1 MPTRSQARHLWG
13 ATGPVVAVYAAS
25 RAITLAAAY
34 LVTRIHVDPSAAD
47 PATRPHTV
55 SQVLSTWDGH
65 WYLELAR
72 HGYPHAVPPGD
83 FAAGTGA
90 AAQNGLAFFPL
101 YPMLLRV
108 VHVVS
113 PFALDV
119 DAVLLSLA
127 IGLAATLAVW
137 ALVRDRVGNE
147 RASRAAMLFCGFP
160 GAFVLSFAYSEGT
173 MLLAAALCLLAL
185 RRQRWV
191 WAGLAAAAAGA
202 ARASGLV
209 LVPVSAWVALSA
221 FRRRPRDFRPLA
233 APLLAPAG
241 VIAFFGFLQVRTGSW
256 STWFTAERRG
266 WGHHLDWGHALG
278 KNLGSFTLHPLAN
291 VDVAIIGVSTI
302 AAIFG
307 LVALRMAR
315 YPTPEVL
322 YSIGMLLLC
331 AIAPDLQVRPRFLYG
346 AFPLVTAI
354 GEWTRPRWFPSV
366 LALSM
371 GMMGALTV
379 LYGLRLTSP
388 QVLFP

>member
-1 MPTRSQARHLWG
+1 
-13 ATGPVVAVYAAS
+13 VVAVYAAS
-25 RAITLAAAY
+25 RAVTLAAAY

-90 AAQNGLAFFPL
+90 AAQNGLGFFPL
-101 YPMLLRV
+101 YPTLLRA

-119 DAVLLSLA
+119 DAVLLSLV

-137 ALVRDRVGNE
+137 ALVRDRAGDE
-147 RASRAAMLFCGFP
+147 RASRAAMLFCCFP

-185 RRQRWV
+185 RRQRWL
-191 WAGLAAAAAGA
+191 WAGIAAAAAGA

-209 LVPVSAWVALSA
+209 LVPVCAWVALVA
-221 FRRRPRDFRPLA
+221 LRHRPRDLRPLV
-233 APLLAPAG
+233 APVLAPAG
-241 VIAFFGFLQVRTGSW
+241 AVAFFAFLRVRTGSW

-266 WGHHLDWGHALG
+266 WGHHLDWGHAFVD
-278 KNLGSFTLHPLAN
+278 NLGSFALHPLRDA
-291 VDVAIIGVSTI
+291 DVAIIGVSTI
-302 AAIFG
+302 VAVIG

-315 YPTPEVL
+315 NPTPEVL
-322 YSIGMLLLC
+322 YSVGMLLLC
-331 AIAPDLQVRPRFLYG
+331 ASAPDLQVRPRFLYG
-346 AFPLVTAI
+346 GFPLVTAI
-354 GEWTRPRWFPSV
+354 GEWTRPRWFGSV
-366 LALSM
+366 LGLSM
-371 GMMGALTV
+371 GLMAALTV
-379 LYGLRLTSP
+379 LYGLRLTAP
-388 QVLFP
+388 EVLFP